1 VPIKGVLLLPMTLEQ
16 ALQQH
21 LATCD
26 ELYQLSLEENRFLR
40 QEQRPPDE
48 EWRTRKRD
56 VAARLEQSLT
66 QLRAAERH
74 GGSRGGAVLEQA
86 RARSLQILLLDR
98 ENEQL
103 LLRCSLGAPVRPVAN
118 LTPSRP
124 AIARAYAGVR

>member
-1 VPIKGVLLLPMTLEQ
+1 MTLEQ

-48 EWRTRKRD
+48 AWRERKRE
-56 VAARLEQSLT
+56 VAARLDQSLAD
-66 QLRAAERH
+66 LRAAERS
-74 GGSRGGAVLEQA
+74 GGSRGGSVLEQA

-103 LLRCSLGAPVRPVAN
+103 LLRCSMGTPTRPAPV
-118 LTPSRP
+118 TPSRP
-124 AIARAYAGVR
+124 AIVRAYSDSR